1 MVEKQKEKPLLT
13 VDGKDYKESELN
25 NEQMLM
31 INHIGDLE
39 RKISSSQFNLQQL
52 QFGKQAFTDALKVSL
67 AKKAEVEPEK

>member
-13 VDGKDYKESELN
+13 VDGKGYKESELN
-25 NEQMLM
+25 EEQKLM

-52 QFGKQAFTDALKVSL
+52 QFGKQAFADALKASL
-67 AKKAEVEPEK
+67 AKEAEVKPEK